1 MRFEDATLVKLA
13 TPAARDAL
21 FDATALEQ
29 FVAALYDTSFVT
41 AQAPFQ
47 ALFDDLQLGLA
58 VPRTGFAEGEWAPL
72 GSSDTGDIAALG
84 ARAKTLTK
92 VR

>member
-29 FVAALYDTSFVT
+29 FVAALDDTSFVT
-41 AQAPFQ
+41 VQAPSQ
-47 ALFDDLQLGLA
+47 ALFDLQLGLA

-72 GSSDTGDIAALG
+72 GSSDTGVIAALG